1 MKDGEHMNLDE
12 VTKVLNDIYKEP
24 LQYEKK
30 RHIVFWYDAEGE
42 FLEDIDTLELENVR
56 LLKLTNNNYFY
67 IRYEL
72 EKVDTTSNILIY
84 ANMEKPNPRE
94 NWLLDIYKYS
104 VEFSTDKTTVMMR
117 DLNIKDSS
125 LTTIFKKYSK
135 FFNNKERYAAFK
147 KFNIDQYTE
156 DNIHIAVLSVLCK
169 LSMPNFEEVTK
180 TLLKES
186 LSEEKKYI
194 DNIERFGDMEAFWDL
209 ASKYYGYNL
218 EEKTIG
224 KLMILLSITDLDDKI
239 NKELPKSYTNYISNK
254 KSNCAIF
261 INHFMNDREDS
272 IYYKKLSDKVSG
284 AIKLENNLS
293 KYNEDDFIEC
303 DTFRYFDEIIIK
315 KLVELLIS
323 GAAEFN
329 KYVSTINKRKSLNW
343 YSDYKNFYEAV
354 EEAIELFRIK
364 NELESIKERSPYE
377 MMEAYYNN
385 GDISYYLIDK
395 AYRKFYTAYDKVNNK
410 DILYNLMEKVEDI
423 YTNWYL
429 DDLSIKWSSSIKEDL
444 KTTWNIPGVISQK
457 NFYSSYIESHNLKNE
472 RVFVIISDAL
482 RYDCAKELCDDL
494 NIEREGTATIDVLQ
508 GVLPSY
514 TKLGMAS
521 LLPYKNISLNDN
533 NDVYIDGV
541 STEGTDNRDKILKS
555 KNSDSIA
562 VTYKD
567 IKDLPI
573 TEFKGLFT
581 GKKVVYIYHNVIDAR
596 GDHAATEREVFD
608 AVEDT
613 FVELKQLVNNLVGRV
628 KATNIYITSDH
639 GFLYRRGSIKTTESL
654 KLDTDDKY
662 GRRYTISNNYEEQ
675 QGTLTFSMDY
685 ILGQNSGKYV
695 TVPRGEVRFAK
706 QGAGSNY
713 VHGGA
718 MLQEIVIPVVK
729 FKNVKGGGKN
739 IDNHVEVEMTT
750 ISKKITTP
758 RFTINF
764 FQKDKVEDKKLPLIL
779 KAYFE
784 DADGNVISNELSIFA
799 DSKSSSAEDR
809 IYKERFS
816 LKTISYD
823 KNAKY
828 YLVLVEDESE
838 VKNEYARYEFII
850 DIAIQDDSGF

>member
-1 MKDGEHMNLDE
+1 MKDGENMNLDE

-42 FLEDIDTLELENVR
+42 FLEDIDTLELENTR

-72 EKVDTTSNILIY
+72 EKLDTISNILIY

-117 DLNIKDSS
+117 DLNIKDPS
-125 LTTIFKKYSK
+125 LTLILKKYSK
-135 FFNNKERYAAFK
+135 FFSNKERYAAFK
-147 KFNIDQYTE
+147 KLNIDQYTE

-180 TLLKES
+180 ILLKES

-194 DNIERFGDMEAFWDL
+194 DNIERFGDMEAFWNL

-224 KLMILLSITDLDDKI
+224 KLMILLAITDLDDKI
-239 NKELPKSYTNYISNK
+239 NKELPKIYINYISDK

-261 INHFMNDREDS
+261 INHFMNDREDG

-303 DTFRYFDEIIIK
+303 DTFRYFDEVIIK

-329 KYVSTINKRKSLNW
+329 KYENTINKRKSLNW
-343 YSDYKNFYEAV
+343 YSDYKNYYEAV

-385 GDISYYLIDK
+385 GSMSYYLIDK
-395 AYRKFYTAYDKVNNK
+395 AYRKFYAAYDKVNNK
-410 DILYNLMEKVEDI
+410 DTLYTLMEKVEET

-444 KTTWNIPGVISQK
+444 GTTWNIPGVISQK
-457 NFYSSYIESHNLKNE
+457 NFYSSYIEPHNLKNE

-494 NIEREGTATIDVLQ
+494 NIERKGTATIDALQ

-521 LLPYKNISLNDN
+521 LLPHKNIILNEN
-533 NDVYIDGV
+533 NDVYIDDV
-541 STEGTDNRDKILKS
+541 STEGTENRDKILKS
-555 KNSDSIA
+555 KNRDSLA

-581 GKKVVYIYHNVIDAR
+581 GKKVIYIYHNVIDAR

-613 FVELKQLVNNLVGRV
+613 FVELKQLINNLVSRL
-628 KATNIYITSDH
+628 KASNIYITSDH
-639 GFLYRRGSIKTTESL
+639 GFLYRRGNIKTTESL

-662 GRRYTISNNYEEQ
+662 GRRYSIRNNYEDK

-685 ILGQNSGKYV
+685 ILGENSEKYV

-706 QGAGSNY
+706 QGAGCNY

-718 MLQEIVIPVVK
+718 MLQEIVIPVIK
-729 FKNVKGGGKN
+729 FKNTKGEGKN
-739 IDNHVEVEMTT
+739 VDNHVEVEMTT

-784 DADGNVISNELSIFA
+784 DSEGNIISNELSIFA

-816 LKTISYD
+816 LKSIAYD
-823 KNAKY
+823 KNAAY

-850 DIAIQDDSGF
+850 DIAIQDDFGF